1 MLSDCRVYT
10 SAWIQGAI
18 AGSILHF
25 FFVEMSISERMDQ
38 HLGLESRGVRGWKLN
53 GLRNEID
60 WTLMNIDEARM
71 DRCLDRPEFLG

>member
-1 MLSDCRVYT
+1 
-10 SAWIQGAI
+10 
-18 AGSILHF
+18 
-25 FFVEMSISERMDQ
+25 MSISERMDQ

-71 DRCLDRPEFLG
+71 DRCLDRPKFLG